1 MGCLRMPL
9 KVSMC
14 HDLPSV
20 DFSGQSDLGEDDVM
34 ARVLRM
40 PTEEELPPGP
50 RRKFVEELF
59 FYYRAAGRPAL
70 RLITD
75 DVATTVDVCTASRE
89 TVRRMLRGE
98 TVPVNGQ
105 VVDAVLTVLC
115 ARASIDPEKERWEG
129 GFTEGPSHRESLR
142 AAWNEALDTPANAP
156 TRQSGWGYPDE
167 PPF

>member
-1 MGCLRMPL
+1 
-9 KVSMC
+9 
-14 HDLPSV
+14 
-20 DFSGQSDLGEDDVM
+20 M
-34 ARVLRM
+34 ARILRM
-40 PTEEELPPGP
+40 PTEDELPPGP

-89 TVRRMLRGE
+89 TVRRMLRGQ
-98 TVPVNGQ
+98 TVPVNWQ

-115 ARASIDPEKERWEG
+115 ARAGIDPEEERWEG
-129 GFTEGPSHRESLR
+129 GFTQGPSHRANLR
-142 AAWNEALDTPANAP
+142 EAWNEALDTPATSPAP
-156 TRQSGWGYPDE
+156 QSGWGYPDE